1 MTFPLSQV
9 LMICADNQEVLAPAL
24 ILGRIGPRVELA
36 RSAMSGFQM
45 SHEGIY
51 DLILLDE
58 NVTDIPAVELFSR
71 MSDDNKRKTLVL
83 LESCNW
89 QARHQLE
96 FAEAL
101 GVFPKPTRPLELV
114 AIICDSLIKLFER
127 KSEKSPEVIIN

>member
-9 LMICADNQEVLAPAL
+9 LMICADSQDILAPAL

-36 RSAMSGFQM
+36 RSAMSGFKM
-45 SHEGIY
+45 SHDGIY
-51 DLILLDE
+51 DLILLDD

-71 MSDDNKRKTLVL
+71 MSEENRRKTLVL
-83 LESCNW
+83 LETCNW

-96 FAEAL
+96 FSEAM

-114 AIICDSLIKLFER
+114 AIICDSLIKVFETR
-127 KSEKSPEVIIN
+127 NGKTPEVIIN